1 MTHCLIILSNELGY
15 SIKSRELDRR
25 YGIKV
30 KVDIDFTDSLL
41 GRQYKGPA
49 SITWLSNKL
58 QRDVIRGVVSA
69 SQLDKC
75 LHWHKSLLTV
85 SLDCAVIYLCN
96 FHLTGIVLCGRLD
109 YLQVSNRRPDN
120 YLRFCDRYCS
130 CEVLSNLP
138 RQAATCIGLVCLK
151 AVLLSDDCHK

>member
-75 LHWHKSLLTV
+75 LH
-85 SLDCAVIYLCN
+85 
-96 FHLTGIVLCGRLD
+96 
-109 YLQVSNRRPDN
+109 
-120 YLRFCDRYCS
+120 
-130 CEVLSNLP
+130 
-138 RQAATCIGLVCLK
+138 
-151 AVLLSDDCHK
+151 